1 MVSPSWSPIRP
12 FGILTAR
19 WTKHRRKPV
28 GDPSRKSCRGVPIP
42 SRLFGGSMQ
51 PIFVRL
57 FSVVLVCSQIAF
69 GQSPDSRIE
78 RVEKGLRP
86 AVLIKGEPGWTIQDR
101 MKFYKVPGVSVAVI
115 YDFKIQWAKGYG
127 FKDTETNEPVTTN
140 TLFQA
145 GSISKPVA
153 AMAALKKVEQG
164 KIALDA
170 NINDKLTTWKIP
182 DNEFTARK
190 KVTLA
195 NLLSHTG
202 GLTVHGF
209 PGYAP
214 DEKIPTLP
222 QILDG
227 TPPSNTPAVR
237 VDFEPGTRFRYSGGG
252 VTIAQ
257 LAIMDIEKKPYPQIA
272 QETVLGPLNMSN
284 STYQQPLPDDI
295 RKKAATGYRP
305 NGQAVIGKIHVYPE
319 MAAAGLWTT
328 PTDLAKFGIETQL
341 SLVGKSN
348 KVLTKEMTAKMVTPF
363 ISDGPVGLGFFS
375 ETHGAATYFGHGG
388 ADEGFR
394 AQLLVHRDKGYGAV
408 VMVNSDNGQIIPEI
422 IRAIAQEYQWEDF
435 LPPPKELVS
444 VDSAKLNAYTGRFM
458 VNPDRVLTVT
468 TNAGK
473 LYAEPTAAP
482 KFELLPISENEFL
495 RKDAEITYTFV
506 KGSSESI
513 DRLRLKFPEGGG
525 EAPRI
530 AADVLV
536 PYELLMAGK
545 IDEAVE
551 GYKKIKKEKP
561 SNNVVQEAR
570 LNDLGYSLLQSNKFA
585 PAIAIFKLN
594 VELYP
599 DSANTYDSLGEAYMA
614 SGQKDLAVTS
624 YKKSLELNP
633 KSQNA
638 VNMLKKL
645 ENDGKKDR

>member
-1 MVSPSWSPIRP
+1 MKSMFIRT
-12 FGILTAR
+12 ISL
-19 WTKHRRKPV
+19 
-28 GDPSRKSCRGVPIP
+28 
-42 SRLFGGSMQ
+42 
-51 PIFVRL
+51 
-57 FSVVLVCSQIAF
+57 VLVCTQLAF
-69 GQSPDSRIE
+69 GQSPDPRTA

-86 AVLIKGEPGWTIQDR
+86 AVLIKGEPGWTIQER

-115 YDFKIQWAKGYG
+115 HDFKILWAKGYG
-127 FKDTETNEPVTTN
+127 VKDTETNEPVTTD

-164 KIALDA
+164 KISLDA
-170 NINDKLTTWKIP
+170 DINDKLTTWKLP
-182 DNEFTARK
+182 ENEYTARK

-227 TPPSNTPAVR
+227 SPPANTPAVR

-305 NGQAVIGKIHVYPE
+305 DGKAVIGKIHIYPE

-348 KVLTKEMTAKMVTPF
+348 KVLSKEMTAKMVTPF
-363 ISDGPVGLGFFS
+363 IPSDPVGLGFFS
-375 ETHGAATYFGHGG
+375 EKHGMATYFGHGG

-394 AQLLVHRDKGYGAV
+394 AQLLVHKDKGYGAV
-408 VMVNSDNGQIIPEI
+408 VMVNSDNGQIINEI

-435 LPPPKELVS
+435 LPPPRELVS
-444 VDSAKLNAYTGRFM
+444 VDSAKLNEYTGRFM

-468 TNAGK
+468 ANAGK
-473 LYAEPTAAP
+473 LYAEPTASP
-482 KFELLPISENEFL
+482 KFELLPVSKNEFL

-506 KGSSESI
+506 KGNGGSI
-513 DRLRLKFPEGGG
+513 DKIRLKFPEGGG

-530 AADVLV
+530 SADALV
-536 PYELLMAGK
+536 PYELLVSGK
-545 IDEAVE
+545 VEQAIE
-551 GYKKIKKEKP
+551 GYRKIKREKP
-561 SNNVVQEAR
+561 LNNVVQEAR
-570 LNDLGYSLLQSNKFA
+570 LNDLGYGLLQTNKL
-585 PAIAIFKLN
+585 PLAIAVFKLN

-599 DSANTYDSLGEAYMA
+599 DSSNTYDSLGEAYMA
-614 SGQKDLAVTS
+614 AGQKDLAVTN
-624 YKKSLELNP
+624 YKRSLELNP
-633 KSQNA
+633 KNQNA
-638 VNMLKKL
+638 LNMLKKL
-645 ENDGKKDR
+645 EKQEQ